1 MAVLL
6 FFPCPRHRSGL
17 GPHSQQ
23 ALLAERLFR
32 RRFSGN
38 FDMQQVVTLFWKAPS
53 QIRRRFAELVAIAA
67 ASLPDV
73 GA

>member
-1 MAVLL
+1 
-6 FFPCPRHRSGL
+6 
-17 GPHSQQ
+17 
-23 ALLAERLFR
+23 
-32 RRFSGN
+32 
-38 FDMQQVVTLFWKAPS
+38 MQQVVTLFWKAPS